1 MALGYSILVVP
12 LAKSAILKTFR
23 KAIGEAKS
31 IVQDESGHTLA
42 ETLVAL
48 TLFTAVLIPL
58 LTAIGSL
65 TIDDKAERT
74 QEALRIAQAE
84 LASSGAPGA
93 SEGDTQHTEHG
104 LQVFRRIT
112 RHGELIETEVIVA
125 DTRKGG
131 RTIVHLARTSVQA
144 RSR

>member
-12 LAKSAILKTFR
+12 LANSAILKSFR
-23 KAIGEAKS
+23 KAIVKAKS
-31 IVQDESGHTLA
+31 IVHDESGHTLA
-42 ETLVAL
+42 ETIVAL

-65 TIDDKAERT
+65 AIDDRAERT

-84 LASSGAPGA
+84 IASSGGPGA
-93 SEGDTQHTEHG
+93 SEGDTQRTEHG
-104 LQVFRRIT
+104 LQVLRRIT
-112 RHGELIETEVIVA
+112 RYGELIETEVIVT

-131 RTIVHLARTSVQA
+131 RTIVHLARTSIQA

>member
-1 MALGYSILVVP
+1 MALGYSILAMP
-12 LAKSAILKTFR
+12 LANSAILRTFR
-23 KAIGEAKS
+23 KAIGKAKS
-31 IVQDESGHTLA
+31 IVHDESGHTLA

-48 TLFTAVLIPL
+48 VLFTAVLIPL

-65 TIDDKAERT
+65 TIDDRAERI
-74 QEALRIAQAE
+74 QEGLRIAQAE
-84 LASSGAPGA
+84 LASSGAQGA
-93 SEGDTQHTEHG
+93 NEGDTQRTEHG
-104 LQVFRRIT
+104 LQVLRRIM
-112 RHGELIETEVIVA
+112 RHGELIETEVIVT

>member
-1 MALGYSILVVP
+1 MALGNSIRVVL
-12 LAKSAILKTFR
+12 LANSAILRPFR
-23 KAIGEAKS
+23 KTIGRARP
-31 IVQDESGHTLA
+31 IVRDESGHTLA

-48 TLFTAVLIPL
+48 VLFTAVLIPL

-65 TIDDKAERT
+65 TIDDRAERT

-84 LASSGAPGA
+84 LAASGSPGA
-93 SEGDTQHTEHG
+93 SEGDTQRTEHG
-104 LQVFRRIT
+104 LQVLRRIT
-112 RHGELIETEVIVA
+112 RHGQLVETEVIVT

-131 RTIVHLARTSVQA
+131 RTIVHLARTSIQA